1 MAETR
6 FACNGDVRVAFEARD
21 EAAPED
27 APWLV
32 LVHGLGYGRRG
43 WGPIIDRLA
52 ERFRLVL
59 IDNRGIGGSD
69 VPEGPYNAVEMASD
83 VVAVLDEAGIDR
95 AHVLATSLGGMIA
108 QELASRHPERVWRLV
123 LVASTPGGEAAYP
136 MPEPTQQLIAEMA
149 ELEPQELLRRAV
161 ENACH
166 EDTVKHR
173 PQLIERIIARRA
185 EQLQDPDGWRAQAI
199 AGAAYAAG
207 DRLRHVAAPT
217 LVIHGEGDNVVDPR
231 NADLLVQQIPH
242 ARQVRLPGTGHLS
255 FWEAPERFLRE
266 ATDFLLD
273 DTPSGRPLPS
283 EPR

>member
-1 MAETR
+1 MAETSS
-6 FACNGDVRVAFEARD
+6 AWNGDVRVAFEVRD
-21 EAAPED
+21 EAASED

-43 WGPIIDRLA
+43 WGAVVDLLA

-59 IDNRGIGGSD
+59 IDNRGIGDSD
-69 VPEGPYNAVEMASD
+69 VPEGPYTALEMASD

-108 QELASRHPERVWRLV
+108 QELASRHPQRIERLV

-136 MPEPTQQLIAEMA
+136 IPERTRKLLVEMTQ
-149 ELEPQELLRRAV
+149 LEPQDLLRRAV

-166 EDTVKHR
+166 DDTVR
-173 PQLIERIIARRA
+173 YNPQLVERIMMLRL
-185 EQLQDPDGWRAQAI
+185 EQPQDPAGWRAQAA
-199 AGAAYAAG
+199 AGVSYEAG
-207 DRLRHVAAPT
+207 DRLRSVAAPT
-217 LVIHGEGDNVVDPR
+217 LVLHGDGDHVVDPR
-231 NADLLVQQIPH
+231 NADVLVRQIRH

-255 FWEAPERFLRE
+255 FWEAPDRFLRVV
-266 ATDFLLD
+266 TDFLLG
-273 DTPSGRPLPS
+273 DTPSQPLPS